1 MAISIALGVQLS
13 SNFNNQPSF
22 VTASWTPTANRLL
35 IASFTTTRTAAIPTP
50 TIAGNSLTWAQVTDQ
65 EWDTVSKRYRTT
77 TWVALSGATPA
88 TGTITVSVSSN
99 CNGCNFV
106 CDEVN
111 GADISGTAL
120 AAIIQTKLGSV
131 DAGAGDLTI
140 TLDSGVTTGNA
151 SYGVMCHETSAGTA
165 TAGSYTKVGE
175 VADTTPGRMHTQYK
189 AAGSTT
195 VDCTWSDSAQP
206 GGVAMEIAA
215 TPTLTIGTTLSKVTA
230 SLAADTPPTAQLTAT
245 LNKVVASL
253 SAINTPNLHV
263 ETTLR
268 KLTASLEAGTP
279 SYAQL
284 DATLEAVEA
293 SLSAS
298 NRNLRITTTTRK
310 AVAALSTSITPGT
323 RLAARLERVVS
334 LLRLADPAAVDG
346 PDAAALRITQLPEV
360 YIAQPTWP
368 GRMLTNLYSAYGVD
382 YGWVQGDPR
391 PGACSVKEDDPG
403 MTRDNRQ
410 PGNRVVILWPPFDPW
425 VGFLVTNEKAYQ
437 TGTMELAALDVLEIL
452 SGRVTPQDL
461 EYTRPIAS
469 GLIVRYL
476 LDVANEQDTGIR
488 AGNIESGPT
497 IEELALGGQSV
508 MEAMREVCERTGYEF
523 WVTNSVTPN
532 HIDTLL
538 HFGRRQGDDLR
549 DKLHLYEGIHFN
561 DARAKLDVS
570 QVSQS
575 RTMIGDFGMEVKD
588 RRSVTRS
595 SLVTGTSSSRARR
608 VTSLLAG
615 TSVADLPPGLR
626 NEAVVIEVMSSNLA
640 ELDRRAEHEHEKM
653 LEQQAQYNDVVVLPS
668 LTDDQLNWIK
678 VGNIW
683 TRHGTFGDEVEDVVR
698 IIGVQPNPEQGLV
711 ELASVAVIR

>member
-1 MAISIALGVQLS
+1 MAAPI
-13 SNFNNQPSF
+13 FDP
-22 VTASWTPTANRLL
+22 
-35 IASFTTTRTAAIPTP
+35 AI
-50 TIAGNSLTWAQVTDQ
+50 
-65 EWDTVSKRYRTT
+65 
-77 TWVALSGATPA
+77 
-88 TGTITVSVSSN
+88 
-99 CNGCNFV
+99 F
-106 CDEVN
+106 
-111 GADISGTAL
+111 
-120 AAIIQTKLGSV
+120 
-131 DAGAGDLTI
+131 
-140 TLDSGVTTGNA
+140 DSAVF
-151 SYGVMCHETSAGTA
+151 
-165 TAGSYTKVGE
+165 
-175 VADTTPGRMHTQYK
+175 D
-189 AAGSTT
+189 AAG
-195 VDCTWSDSAQP
+195 
-206 GGVAMEIAA
+206 
-215 TPTLTIGTTLSKVTA
+215 LTIGTSLRKVSA
-230 SLAADTPPTAQLTAT
+230 SLNASVPTSAQLTAT
-245 LNKVVASL
+245 LDEVVASL
-253 SAINTPNLHV
+253 NATNTNLRV
-263 ETTLR
+263 TTATRKTAAALNTTVSPGLRLSTTLDR
-268 KLTASLEAGTP
+268 VGSL
-279 SYAQL
+279 
-284 DATLEAVEA
+284 
-293 SLSAS
+293 
-298 NRNLRITTTTRK
+298 IH
-310 AVAALSTSITPGT
+310 
-323 RLAARLERVVS
+323 
-334 LLRLADPAAVDG
+334 LADPAAVDA
-346 PDAAALRITQLPEV
+346 PDAAALRITPLPEV

-425 VGFLVTNEKAYQ
+425 VGFLVTNEKQYQ

-452 SGRVTPQDL
+452 SGRGAPQDL

-469 GLIVRYL
+469 GLIIRYL

-508 MEAMREVCERTGYEF
+508 MEAMREVCERTGYEI

-538 HFGRRQGDDLR
+538 HYGRRQGDDLR

-653 LEQQAQYNDVVVLPS
+653 LERQAQYNDVVALPS
-668 LTDDQLNWIK
+668 LTDDQLSWIK